1 MGRCSFALCDP
12 SACCVPTTC
21 LVGNAAPPAAPSGHP
36 DRCCRALLSGARP
49 PWAGNWAAAGPEPQ
63 PLSLVPAQT
72 GRHLPV
78 KGLCPGHRVQGWP
91 GRPWMG
97 VCVTPDQGGG
107 LEQQVGPRDSPR
119 IFGSQRCGC
128 PPRTWCNDNL
138 GLIRTL
144 TALGSGSLGDK
155 GGESICPG
163 LILATFPP
171 EAPAQLPQVPPP
183 PGLPYPQA
191 QVPLLDPLR
200 RASRSRGGRGTGRA
214 EGPGIP
220 ALPWLGSRS
229 QPGPALQ
236 APEPWKVLQ
245 AISSC
250 SGAHP
255 PCTVDEG
262 RAAPLL
268 SQVCGRACPMSSVVT
283 AGREQVA
290 LLGGDPEP
298 PM

>member
-1 MGRCSFALCDP
+1 MAWASLDGGLCDSRP
-12 SACCVPTTC
+12 
-21 LVGNAAPPAAPSGHP
+21 
-36 DRCCRALLSGARP
+36 GAR
-49 PWAGNWAAAGPEPQ
+49 AGAAGW
-63 PLSLVPAQT
+63 S
-72 GRHLPV
+72 
-78 KGLCPGHRVQGWP
+78 KGLPQDFWLPEAR
-91 GRPWMG
+91 RSS
-97 VCVTPDQGGG
+97 
-107 LEQQVGPRDSPR
+107 L
-119 IFGSQRCGC
+119 C

-144 TALGSGSLGDK
+144 AALGSGSLEDK

-171 EAPAQLPQVPPP
+171 EAPARLPQVPPP

-220 ALPWLGSRS
+220 ALPWLRSRS

-268 SQVCGRACPMSSVVT
+268 SQVCGRACPCP
-283 AGREQVA
+283 RW
-290 LLGGDPEP
+290 
-298 PM
+298 